1 MSKYH
6 NDFQVKQALR
16 EGDHKALEYLMDSYH
31 HRLCV
36 YVYSLT
42 HDQDSAKDI
51 VQNVFIKL
59 WEQKDRLMHVES
71 LRSFLY
77 KSVYNGFL
85 NHLRSERRMLTIEEK
100 HMERLYQIIE
110 EDQELV
116 EKQIV
121 LIRTEIQN
129 LPPKCRETFMLSKG
143 EGLTN
148 IEIANFMN
156 VSLKTVEN
164 QMSKAFKILRKKLQH
179 KIEPVLFLLFGITD
193 NQSRLKVRQV

>member
-1 MSKYH
+1 
-6 NDFQVKQALR
+6 
-16 EGDHKALEYLMDSYH
+16 MDSYH

-110 EDQELV
+110 EDEELV

-193 NQSRLKVRQV
+193 NQSLLKVRQV

>member
-1 MSKYH
+1 MSKYS
-6 NDFQVKQALR
+6 NDFQVKQALER
-16 EGDHKALEYLMDSYH
+16 GDHKALEYLMDNYH

-59 WEQKDRLMHVES
+59 WEQKDRLIHVDS

-77 KSVYNGFL
+77 KSVYNAFL
-85 NHLRSERRMLTIEEK
+85 NQLRSDKRMLTIEEK
-100 HMERLYQIIE
+100 HIERLYQIIE
-110 EDQELV
+110 EDEELV
-116 EKQIV
+116 EKQIG

-164 QMSKAFKILRKKLQH
+164 QISKAFKILRKKLQH

-193 NQSRLKVRQV
+193 SQSLLKVYQE